1 MPMVPC
7 SAPPEGA
14 VNGGQFGA
22 ASSVH
27 AETVTF
33 LFRVQGRVLSTG
45 TADAQLRATARPA
58 APVLVAYNKDDQL
71 RATARPAAP
80 VLVAYNKDK
89 CARPYRM
96 YQFL

>member
-58 APVLVAYNKDDQL
+58 APVLVAYNKD
-71 RATARPAAP
+71 
-80 VLVAYNKDK
+80 K
-89 CARPYRM
+89 CARPYRI